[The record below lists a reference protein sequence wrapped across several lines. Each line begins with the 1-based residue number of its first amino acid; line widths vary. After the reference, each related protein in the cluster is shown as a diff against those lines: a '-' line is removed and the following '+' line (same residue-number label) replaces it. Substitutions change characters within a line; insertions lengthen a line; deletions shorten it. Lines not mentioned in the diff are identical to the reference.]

1 MLKTD
6 SPVLDTR
13 VDNLNSRDGK
23 VDGADHISDGHIGA
37 FQVALEDE
45 CRLQLNVR
53 LDELA

>member
-6 SPVLDTR
+6 SPVVDTR